1 MLTRIVQPSPALESF
16 LDSLHLPLS
25 QPQRDHLLHLVD
37 GSLVCE
43 ERKTLA
49 ALQRQF
55 LDSTDPSNWADFLRI
70 SPWFAEDVR
79 CAIRRHQVAWLV
91 AEAQRRSLAKVLYVN
106 LDDSLGKK
114 DKRTS
119 RLEPVDWFHDHNES
133 TPRHS
138 RYYKT
143 FCYLECTLHAEDLT
157 ATADLR
163 LYLRDKTVR
172 RLNRHRPPEQRLH
185 FRSKFRE
192 TAAAGGLGDLRPVR
206 QLVRFGAAA
215 QIHPSSRLARSLWP
229 EEQPEVLGATPRSIR
244 HHLTAQA
251 VHACARDRCG
261 REHDDVSRAGRR
273 GTVVESSL

>member
-55 LDSTDPSNWADFLRI
+55 LDSTDPSNWADFLRT

-79 CAIRRHQVAWLV
+79 CAIRRHQVARLV
-91 AEAQRRSLAKVLYVN
+91 AEAQRRSLPKVLDVN
-106 LDDSLGKK
+106 LDDA
-114 DKRTS
+114 
-119 RLEPVDWFHDHNES
+119 
-133 TPRHS
+133 
-138 RYYKT
+138 

-163 LYLRDKTVR
+163 LDLRDKTVR
-172 RLNRHRPPEQRLH
+172 RLNSCSHGKPANACWLH
-185 FRSKFRE
+185 N
-192 TAAAGGLGDLRPVR
+192 
-206 QLVRFGAAA
+206 Q
-215 QIHPSSRLARSLWP
+215 SRRKHGC
-229 EEQPEVLGATPRSIR
+229 V
-244 HHLTAQA
+244 
-251 VHACARDRCG
+251 
-261 REHDDVSRAGRR
+261 
-273 GTVVESSL
+273 